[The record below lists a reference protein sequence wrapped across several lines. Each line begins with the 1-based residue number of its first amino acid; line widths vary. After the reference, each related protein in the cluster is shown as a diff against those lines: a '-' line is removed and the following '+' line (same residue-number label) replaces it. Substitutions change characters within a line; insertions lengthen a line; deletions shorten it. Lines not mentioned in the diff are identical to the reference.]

1 MAALLFYWK
10 TRGNGCGEGEM
21 IPNNKALPACL
32 SLNVSWICRDEE
44 QQLCFSFVSIP
55 SAHTGNILFSSSFSL
70 CLKPGEDLD
79 WDEEFALQDFLKR
92 ELVERNCKE
101 GGNQD
106 ASPKEAADKLADRAE
121 DGEEKWM
128 VVEKAGEEEVR
139 GTSTPLSAHPEEAQA
154 GLGEGQGECGEALG
168 GISALSIIILL
179 GNIHVHPRNK
189 SLTEYWDCPDSL
201 QYRIMF
207 VYGPTENKNS
217 NGS

>member
-1 MAALLFYWK
+1 MSLGFVAMKNSSCVSLLCRYLQLTPAIFYF
-10 TRGNGCGEGEM
+10 
-21 IPNNKALPACL
+21 PHL
-32 SLNVSWICRDEE
+32 SL
-44 QQLCFSFVSIP
+44 
-55 SAHTGNILFSSSFSL
+55 L

-207 VYGPTENKNS
+207 VYGPTGKQKFKWELILLNLKASLFHNEPMATCTIDKAKPKMAKYS
-217 NGS
+217 